1 MLFRHLHLFIS
12 ENHLFYSVVYAL
24 AYLKTQQN
32 PPDFNSTVYSIGQD
46 KFLKLKEIEEYVMLD
61 YTQFVFFD
69 RCMKLNDV
77 LAEHFGVF
85 LRFYER
91 RNKFRYQLR
100 QKLKTKNE
108 IKIEL
113 SACVIQKFNGYDL
126 LRTKL
131 KKDEKKSLAP
141 LDIVYEPTHLL
152 FFCTKNLACISDLLR
167 HNSQE
172 H

>member
-1 MLFRHLHLFIS
+1 
-12 ENHLFYSVVYAL
+12 
-24 AYLKTQQN
+24 
-32 PPDFNSTVYSIGQD
+32 
-46 KFLKLKEIEEYVMLD
+46 MLD
-61 YTQFVFFD
+61 YTQFCFFD
-69 RCMKLNDV
+69 RCMKLNNV

-108 IKIEL
+108 MEAEL
-113 SACVIQKFNGYDL
+113 SACVIQKFNGYDI

-131 KKDEKKSLAP
+131 KKDEKKNLAP
-141 LDIVYEPTHLL
+141 LDIVDELTHLL
-152 FFCTKNLACISDLLR
+152 FFCTKSLACISDLLR
-167 HNSQE
+167 QNSQE